1 MYQYPEKQGLY
12 DPQFEHDNCGVGFVV
27 QIKNRQ
33 SHQIVEQGLSLLCN
47 LNHRGAL
54 GADPDTGDGSGI
66 LIQIPHQFF
75 VEECQSSGF
84 HLPESGEYGIASIF
98 LPQDP
103 YARRHCGEVIE
114 SHIVEKGM
122 DLLGWVMFRLT
133 EDTLENRL
141 LPQCQLCANCS
152 WGIGGL
158 KIIIRTALKIN
169 CM

>member
-47 LNHRGAL
+47 LSHRGAL
-54 GADPDTGDGSGI
+54 GADPDTGAGSGI

-75 VEECQSSGF
+75 VDDCQSSGS
-84 HLPESGEYGIASIF
+84 HLPESGEYGTASIF

-103 YARRHCGEVIE
+103 YA
-114 SHIVEKGM
+114 
-122 DLLGWVMFRLT
+122 
-133 EDTLENRL
+133 
-141 LPQCQLCANCS
+141 
-152 WGIGGL
+152 
-158 KIIIRTALKIN
+158 
-169 CM
+169 